1 MKKLS
6 KKQIKKISKPWISNY
21 ITKLISHRE
30 RLFNKKKRNPLSI
43 EIKRAY
49 TLSVIVLL
57 EKLKRLKKSII
68 KTTSRLI

>member
-1 MKKLS
+1 MKKLN
-6 KKQIKKISKPWISNY
+6 KKQIKKISKPWISND

-43 EIKRAY
+43 EIKKHI
-49 TLSVIVLL
+49 LFSVIVLL